1 MVLGSLAGVVL
12 AAASTVTFDPFHRV
26 LALGWYLAPIVSSLL
41 FLGSMK
47 ANLDSDH
54 IQRYPNK
61 SGRWPTLAFS
71 AMRMLDPLFVGWLLW
86 PTMTSTA
93 AGENKTTVSLLLLGM
108 VTVGAMRQAFWITCI
123 NLNEWNWELSI
134 VVAIG
139 NNWCDWTHAKC
150 LLKRLAESESS
161 DDDNNNGMIDS
172 LTTCVGVTIFVIG
185 SFLETHSEIQRRRFK
200 DDPNNKGKL
209 YTGGL
214 FAHARHINYLGYILW
229 RMGLGFVSAPP
240 FTLSYGLYHAVDFY
254 VRAIPLLQN
263 HMQSKYGNQWTEYTK
278 QTKSVLIPGIV

>member
-1 MVLGSLAGVVL
+1 MPSTPMVLGSLAGVAL
-12 AAASTVTFDPFHRV
+12 AASTTFDVPFHRV

-47 ANLDSDH
+47 ANLNSDH

-71 AMRMLDPLFVGWLLW
+71 AMRMLDPLLVGWLLW
-86 PTMTSTA
+86 PTMTSTNA
-93 AGENKTTVSLLLLGM
+93 LLLLGM
-108 VTVGAMRQAFWITCI
+108 VTVGAVRQAFWITCI

-134 VVAIG
+134 IVAIF

-150 LLKRLAESESS
+150 LLKRLTESGSS
-161 DDDNNNGMIDS
+161 DDDNVS
-172 LTTCVGVTIFVIG
+172 LATCVGVVFFVIG
-185 SFLETHSEIQRRRFK
+185 SFLETCSEVQRRRFK

-214 FAHARHINYLGYILW
+214 FAYARHINYLGYILW

-278 QTKSVLIPGIV
+278 QTKSVLIPGIL